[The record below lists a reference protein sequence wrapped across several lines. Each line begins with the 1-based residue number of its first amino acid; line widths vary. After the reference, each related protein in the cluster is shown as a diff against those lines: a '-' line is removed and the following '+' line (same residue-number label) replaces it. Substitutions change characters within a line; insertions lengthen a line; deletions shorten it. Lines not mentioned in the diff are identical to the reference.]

1 MTEPSEIEKLAAEV
15 SGSNFSDERLNR
27 RLSTITSTLAKNPS
41 LSLPKAFDSAG
52 LEAVYRFCGNHRVT
66 PAGILS
72 KHYEAVRERC
82 RSEGDFLIAHD
93 STSFS
98 YRYDGDREGL
108 GRIQRSSSRS
118 NQTLSAHVS
127 LAISADG
134 SRRPFGVCGF
144 HTWTR
149 GPERSGVEYQRWE
162 AQIRASSAQLDGL
175 KHAIHLADREADDY
189 EMFCALQRDGYRFV
203 MRCLHNRLLANEE
216 GEKKKLHE
224 ALVEIETSIERE
236 AQLTRRTERKT
247 DILRK
252 THPARG
258 ARIAKLSVA
267 ATTVVLKRPMTRRL
281 TRSDAL
287 PESLPINVVRVWE
300 PAQPADEAPVEWYLY
315 TTEPI
320 ETAEQQLKVVDY
332 YRARWVIEEY
342 FKVIKTGCDFKNRQ
356 LQDYE
361 GLVNLLATFVP
372 IAYHLL
378 LIRSEARR
386 EPHRNALSIVSQDQL
401 DVLRALGRRPLP
413 DAPTTRDVYLAIAAL
428 GGHIKYA
435 PDPGWRTLASGYEKL
450 ETLTQGWRAAKLQ
463 LGSDQR

>member
-1 MTEPSEIEKLAAEV
+1 MTERSEFEKLAAEV
-15 SGSNFSDERLNR
+15 AGSNFSDGRLNS
-27 RLSTITSTLAKNPS
+27 RLGAMVCTLAKNPS

-52 LEAVYRFCGNHRVT
+52 LEAAYRFCGNHRVT
-66 PAGILS
+66 PPAILS
-72 KHYEAVRERC
+72 KHYEYTRER
-82 RSEGDFLIAHD
+82 SQAQGDFLIAHD

-98 YRYDGDREGL
+98 YRYDGEREGL
-108 GRIQRSSSRS
+108 GRIQRSSARS
-118 NQTLSAHVS
+118 NQTFSVHVS

-134 SRRPFGVCGF
+134 SRRPLGVCGF
-144 HTWTR
+144 HAWTR

-189 EMFCALQRDGYRFV
+189 EMFCSLQQDGHRFV
-203 MRCLHNRLLANEE
+203 MRCLHNRLLAEVD
-216 GEKKKLHE
+216 GRGKLHD
-224 ALVEIETSIERE
+224 ALAGVETSIERE
-236 AQLTRRTERKT
+236 ARLTRRTERKT
-247 DILRK
+247 DRLRK

-258 ARIAKLSVA
+258 ARTAKLSFA
-267 ATTVVLKRPMTRRL
+267 ATTVTLKRPKTRRL
-281 TRSDAL
+281 TPAENL
-287 PESLPINVVRVWE
+287 PESLSINVVRVWE
-300 PAQPADEAPVEWYLY
+300 PEPPAGEELVEWYLY

-320 ETAEQQLKVVDY
+320 ETAEQQLRVVDY

-342 FKVIKTGCDFKNRQ
+342 FKAIKTGCDFESRQ

-361 GLVNLLATFVP
+361 GLLNLLAVFAP

-386 EPHRNALSIVSQDQL
+386 APEQNALSVLSEEKL
-401 DVLRALGRRPLP
+401 EVLRALGRRPLP

-450 ETLTQGWRAAKLQ
+450 ETLTEGWRAAKLQ
-463 LGSDQR
+463 LRSDQR